1 MKALTL
7 WQPWAHAIVHL
18 GKRIENRSWPPPK
31 YLEGEV
37 FAIHAGKGFDEDSTE
52 ELKRLR
58 MLAPHVDKN
67 YFDRGA
73 VVGVA
78 RLRRHTTDIEQ
89 VERPQRF
96 WFAGP
101 VGWILTDVRPV
112 RPVACRGAQGLWNL
126 PPEVER
132 EVVRETGARALGW
145 PPIDCHFELKG

>member
-18 GKRIENRSWPPPK
+18 GKRIENRRWPPPK
-31 YLEGEV
+31 YLKGQA

-52 ELKRLR
+52 ELKRFG
-58 MLAPHVDKN
+58 MLARHVGRD

-73 VVGVA
+73 VVAVA
-78 RLRRHTTDIEQ
+78 RLKGSETDIEKIDGT
-89 VERPQRF
+89 QRF

-112 RPVACRGAQGLWNL
+112 RPVVCRGAQGLWNL
-126 PPEVER
+126 PPEIER
-132 EVVRETGARALGW
+132 EVVRETGARLLGW
-145 PPIDCHFELKG
+145 PAIDCPFELKG